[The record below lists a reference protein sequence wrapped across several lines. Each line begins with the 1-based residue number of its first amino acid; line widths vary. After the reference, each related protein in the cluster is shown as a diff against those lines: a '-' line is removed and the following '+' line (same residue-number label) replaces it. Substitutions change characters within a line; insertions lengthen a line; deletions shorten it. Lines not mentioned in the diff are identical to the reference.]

1 MAFDK
6 KRFGDILDRTR
17 NKITDSIKNDVRDLR
32 AEQNAEKIGQR
43 KQAMKKSDNQQLWN
57 KYMREGG
64 KIDVPEFDA
73 SVVDLPENDVNEKEI
88 KITPQEPKG
97 ISSYIPKQEN
107 PEWDLENL
115 AGNGLS
121 QPEPKEPT
129 GTSTYL
135 PNSQNEEMELEN
147 LAGNGIEPPPE
158 PKEPSGIS
166 STLPRE
172 TDEEWELED
181 LAGNGQRDTVIVE
194 PTEEPSEVE
203 EPVETEE
210 EVEDTPAPAEG
221 TTEGAE
227 DETREVEDTKAP
239 KEGGSTETKEKEKTE
254 EKKPEEKKPK
264 EKPTEKEKPEK
275 ETAKEKVT
283 KTKKQGK
290 DHSDVVKRGSGVS
303 VNDIVDRS
311 AIPHYD
317 YLSFF
322 R

>member
-1 MAFDK
+1 MGLK
-6 KRFGDILDRTR
+6 KWDSIR
-17 NKITDSIKNDVRDLR
+17 NKITDSMVNDVRDLR
-32 AEQNAEKIGQR
+32 NDEFKTQMNKEKQ
-43 KQAMKKSDNQQLWN
+43 KADNQKLWDQY
-57 KYMREGG
+57 KRTGE

-73 SVVDLPENDVNEKEI
+73 QITDLPEEDENEKEI
-88 KITPQEPKG
+88 KVTPQQPTG
-97 ISSYIPKQEN
+97 TSSFLPKQESE
-107 PEWDLENL
+107 EWDLENL

-121 QPEPKEPT
+121 QPEPKEPV

-147 LAGNGIEPPPE
+147 LAGNGIEPLPE

-166 STLPRE
+166 SELPRE
-172 TDEEWELED
+172 TDEEYELED
-181 LAGNGQRDTVIVE
+181 LAGNGQRVE
-194 PTEEPSEVE
+194 DNPVAEQPEFEGEPSEVE
-203 EPVETEE
+203 KPTES
-210 EVEDTPAPAEG
+210 EVEDTPAPKE
-221 TTEGAE
+221 EE
-227 DETREVEDTKAP
+227 PKEVEDTKAP
-239 KEGGSTETKEKEKTE
+239 KESGSTETKEKTE
-254 EKKPEEKKPK
+254 EKKPEEK
-264 EKPTEKEKPEK
+264 PTEKEGTTEGAEKEK